1 MRSVVVVGASL
12 AGFHG
17 AQALR
22 KAGFDGEVTLIGAE
36 PHRAYD
42 RPPLSKEFLSGRRDE
57 DVLRLAGVED
67 DSADGLGLTWRLAAA
82 RPGLDLTARKVELS
96 DGTSLAFEGLLVATG
111 GSPRQLP

>member
-57 DVLRLAGVED
+57 DVLRLAGVDD
-67 DSADGLGLTWRLAAA
+67 DSPDGLGLTWRLGAEAT
-82 RPGLDLTARKVELS
+82 GLDLQARQVHLS
-96 DGTSLAFEGLLVATG
+96 DGTWLGFDGLLIATG